1 MSETLKELVERQ
13 EKEIKRIYGIH
24 LPSLFQSIR
33 LETAEYIR
41 RRIGT
46 RISCYG
52 MVTPEEVNNIIF
64 NIISELKEL
73 K

>member
-1 MSETLKELVERQ
+1 VNLLLAI
-13 EKEIKRIYGIH
+13 EKDV
-24 LPSLFQSIR
+24 SQVR

-52 MVTPEEVNNIIF
+52 MVYPEEVNNIIF

-73 K
+73 NDRKRDDAEGVY